1 MWYFIL
7 GILIG
12 VVLQMTYQ
20 FVVREY
26 MRMKDEMRLLSFR
39 RESLLKDISNMEEY
53 FEWKRNK

>member
-12 VVLQMTYQ
+12 IVLQVTYQ
-20 FVVREY
+20 FVVKEY